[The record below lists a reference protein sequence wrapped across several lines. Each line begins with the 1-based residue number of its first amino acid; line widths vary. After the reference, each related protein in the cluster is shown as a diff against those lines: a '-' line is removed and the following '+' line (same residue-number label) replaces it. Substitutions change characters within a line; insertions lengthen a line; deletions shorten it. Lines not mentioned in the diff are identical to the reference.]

1 MVRGISTGSVNLLKN
16 RAELPVERCDI
27 SVVGVMWY
35 FYIRLHYTVSNS
47 LYPVLVFLSLSSNT
61 VFQSLFYYLIIFIYS
76 LGIFRDSSND
86 GIPLLQRLQIEHI
99 HFFLSQLATATEII
113 STDLS
118 LPLSYPFPST
128 PLAEIQALVGSPRL
142 TATK

>member
-1 MVRGISTGSVNLLKN
+1 MVISPLLRATWAKRLLLALNKGDVGNCLAMVRGISTGSVNLLKN

-35 FYIRLHYTVSNS
+35 FYTRLHYTVSNS

-86 GIPLLQRLQIEHI
+86 GIPLLQGLQ
-99 HFFLSQLATATEII
+99 S
-113 STDLS
+113 
-118 LPLSYPFPST
+118 
-128 PLAEIQALVGSPRL
+128 
-142 TATK
+142 